1 MMLRYLDTREVG
13 MVYTVSYE
21 DNTFVVDVKDNKIKK
36 LEVMEQG
43 RLVRCEFMIQQE
55 GDDFIKFLVKEK
67 ILKEEKDV

>member
-1 MMLRYLDTREVG
+1 MLRYLDTREVG

-43 RLVRCEFMIQQE
+43 RLIRCEFMIQQE
-55 GDDFIKFLVKEK
+55 EDDFIKFLVKEK